1 MQKQAQ
7 KTVFRVIDA
16 LNGPHKG
23 RVIRLRLKSGQAP
36 AIRDLKGAVLAARS
50 PGGDE
55 EEMLQVVGF
64 FAPGGKPSDSRL
76 QRTGR
81 VDLLVA
87 KKDGDGLPAVSLR
100 WTVTG
105 PQSA

>member
-23 RVIRLRLKSGQAP
+23 KVIRLRLKSGQP
-36 AIRDLKGAVLAARS
+36 PTIRELKSAVLAARS
-50 PGGDE
+50 PQGDE
-55 EEMLQVVGF
+55 EEALRVIGF
-64 FAPGGKPSDSRL
+64 YTPGGKPSDGRL

-81 VDLLVA
+81 VDLLVE
-87 KKDGDGLPAVSLR
+87 KKDGVGLPHVSVR
-100 WTVTG
+100 WIVTG
-105 PQSA
+105 PQAA